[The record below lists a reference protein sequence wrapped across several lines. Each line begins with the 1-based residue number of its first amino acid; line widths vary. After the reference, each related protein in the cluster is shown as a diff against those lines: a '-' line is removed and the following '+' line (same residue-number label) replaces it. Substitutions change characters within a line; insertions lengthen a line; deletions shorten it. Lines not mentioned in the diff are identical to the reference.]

1 MEEEGKGS
9 RKREGIP
16 LEPTPLP
23 DPSVH
28 PMKAFYSFLEC
39 IMYAMNYSW
48 RDECD
53 LSSSE
58 LALRIFIS
66 FYILVIF
73 VKKLLF
79 FCQNVAT

>member
-39 IMYAMNYSW
+39 IMYAMNYS
-48 RDECD
+48 
-53 LSSSE
+53 
-58 LALRIFIS
+58 
-66 FYILVIF
+66 
-73 VKKLLF
+73 
-79 FCQNVAT
+79 